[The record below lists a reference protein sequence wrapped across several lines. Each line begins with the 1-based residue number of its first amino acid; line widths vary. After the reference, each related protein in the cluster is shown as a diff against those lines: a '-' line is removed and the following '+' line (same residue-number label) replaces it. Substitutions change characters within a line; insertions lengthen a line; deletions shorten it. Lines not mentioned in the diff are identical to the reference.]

1 VAVCGIAAAVAPG
14 ALKFILAPGV
24 PPKAGHDFSRNAPMR
39 WSFFT
44 VAALALGA
52 CKNDARSPLRRGDL
66 AGNWTM
72 TATNA
77 ANDSVLVTYEMTATA
92 DTTGWSILYP
102 NHGTPIALRVRID
115 ADSVIMD
122 AGPYASTAR
131 KGATVTI
138 HGVVHLRGMKLVGT
152 ESAYYKVDTT
162 ESVVHIKLEG
172 TNGH

>member
-1 VAVCGIAAAVAPG
+1 
-14 ALKFILAPGV
+14 
-24 PPKAGHDFSRNAPMR
+24 MR
-39 WSFFT
+39 WSFFA
-44 VAALALGA
+44 VAALTLGA
-52 CKNDARSPLRRGDL
+52 CRNDARSPLRLADL
-66 AGNWTM
+66 AGKWTM

-102 NHGTPIALRVRID
+102 NHPTPIALRVRID

-131 KGATVTI
+131 TGATVTI
-138 HGVVHLRGMKLVGT
+138 HGVVHLHGTKLVGT
-152 ESAYYKVDTT
+152 ESAYYKVDST

-172 TNGH
+172 TKGR

>member
-1 VAVCGIAAAVAPG
+1 MASADWKQERSLRWSLLTIAALGLVACRKNAG
-14 ALKFILAPGV
+14 API
-24 PPKAGHDFSRNAPMR
+24 
-39 WSFFT
+39 
-44 VAALALGA
+44 
-52 CKNDARSPLRRGDL
+52 RRGDL
-66 AGNWTM
+66 AGHWTM

-77 ANDSVLVTYEMTATA
+77 ANDSTLVTYEMTATA
-92 DTTGWSILYP
+92 DTTGWSIRYP

>member
-1 VAVCGIAAAVAPG
+1 MASADWKQERSLRWSLLTIAALGLVACRKNAG
-14 ALKFILAPGV
+14 API
-24 PPKAGHDFSRNAPMR
+24 
-39 WSFFT
+39 
-44 VAALALGA
+44 
-52 CKNDARSPLRRGDL
+52 RRGDL
-66 AGNWTM
+66 AGHWTM

-77 ANDSVLVTYEMTATA
+77 ANDSTLVTYEMTATA

-102 NHGTPIALRVRID
+102 NHPTPIALHVSID
-115 ADSVIMD
+115 ADSVIMR

-138 HGVVHLRGMKLVGT
+138 QGTVHVRDGKLIGS
-152 ESAYYKVDTT
+152 ESAYYRVNSA